1 MSGPGT
7 LGPMGLP
14 KAAVERA
21 ARQGG
26 YIKRPQLLELGM
38 SSGAV
43 DWAVNVEELTLV
55 SPGVY
60 RVFPSDD
67 HIDLIRGAVLALP
80 SAVASHQS
88 AAHLLAFPQ
97 LPKLVPTV
105 TVASHTTHKFPG
117 VMVRRSD
124 DLQKSHLTTVDGVR
138 VTNIPRTVFGLAGI
152 LRYKE
157 FVAITEA
164 LIIAGRMKESH
175 FERIVNELARRGK
188 PGSRNSRDFLEMRA
202 GGDPGATTLERKGRA
217 ILVSAGL
224 PAPIPQYPIPW
235 SPKKRF
241 DDAYPGAKVALE
253 WDSRAWHLQ
262 GAAMDSD
269 RRRDR
274 EAALHGWIVLRYTWE
289 DITKRPAEIA
299 STVGTL
305 LRERRAM

>member
-1 MSGPGT
+1 
-7 LGPMGLP
+7 MGLP
-14 KAAVERA
+14 KTAVERA

-26 YIKRPQLLELGM
+26 YIKRSQLLELGM

-43 DWAVNVEELTLV
+43 DWAVSTEELTLV

-60 RVFPSDD
+60 RVFRSDD
-67 HIDLIRGAVLALP
+67 HVDLIRGAVLALP
-80 SAVASHQS
+80 DAVASHQS

-105 TVASHTTHKFPG
+105 TVASHTTHKFPC

-124 DLQKSHLTTVDGVR
+124 DLQKSHLTSVDGVR
-138 VTNIPRTVFGLAGI
+138 VTNIPRTAFDLTSI
-152 LRYKE
+152 LRRKE
-157 FVAITEA
+157 SEAITEG

-175 FERIVNELARRGK
+175 FEKIVNELARRGK
-188 PGSRNSRDFLEMRA
+188 PGSRNAQDFLEMRA

-217 ILVSAGL
+217 ILASAGL

-235 SPKKRF
+235 SQKKRF
-241 DDAYPGAKVALE
+241 DDAYPEARVALE

-262 GAAMDSD
+262 SAAMESD

-289 DITKRPAEIA
+289 DITKRPAEIV
-299 STVGTL
+299 STVRTL
-305 LRERRAM
+305 LKERRAV

>member
-1 MSGPGT
+1 
-7 LGPMGLP
+7 MGLP
-14 KAAVERA
+14 KTAVERA

-26 YIKRPQLLELGM
+26 YIKRSQLLELGM

-43 DWAVNVEELTLV
+43 DWAVSNEELTLV

-60 RVFPSDD
+60 RVFHSDD
-67 HIDLIRGAVLALP
+67 HVDLIKGAVLTLP
-80 SAVASHQS
+80 DAVASHQS

-124 DLQKSHLTTVDGVR
+124 DLQKSHLTSVDGVR
-138 VTNIPRTVFGLAGI
+138 VTNIPRTAFDLTSI
-152 LRYKE
+152 LRHKE
-157 FVAITEA
+157 SEAITEG

-188 PGSRNSRDFLEMRA
+188 PGSRNAQHFLEMRA

-217 ILVSAGL
+217 TLASAGL

-241 DDAYPGAKVALE
+241 DDAYPEARVALE

-262 GAAMDSD
+262 SAAMESD

-274 EAALHGWIVLRYTWE
+274 EAVLHGWIVLRYTWK
-289 DITKRPAEIA
+289 DITKRPTEIV
-299 STVGTL
+299 STVRTL
-305 LRERRAM
+305 LRERRAV